1 MKKEPWMSD
10 KINTPKDLAE
20 DLINVIMYE
29 PHEWDTGIVNGE
41 TMWREVPWIE
51 RYQRYDK
58 LFETPEEACEFYSEI
73 IKHFKDY
80 CLTEETNLI

>member
-20 DLINVIMYE
+20 DLINDIMYE
-29 PHEWDTGIVNGE
+29 PHLWDTEIVNGE

-58 LFETPEEACEFYSEI
+58 LFETPEEACEFYTEI

-80 CLTEETNLI
+80 YLTEETNLI